1 MNIELATPHDVPA
14 ILDLQ
19 RKAFAPLCKKYCWE
33 DAMPMVE
40 TLEHTYEEFAQCTTL
55 IALDEGR
62 RIVGS
67 IRGTMAQDEGA
78 ASTTQQQD
86 SLYLGRL
93 MVLPECQRQG
103 IGRQLF
109 HAIQSL
115 LPHSHAWLCTCPQV
129 SPMYDFY
136 IHEGFRPYRTEAAKH
151 GYTWVYMEKPPT
163 PTSL

>member
-1 MNIELATPHDVPA
+1 MRLAWDAQSRVDKRDGTY
-14 ILDLQ
+14 Q
-19 RKAFAPLCKKYCWE
+19 RERSADPYHTYRWTRLSKAFRAEHPLC
-33 DAMPMVE
+33 A
-40 TLEHTYEEFAQCTTL
+40 
-55 IALDEGR
+55 
-62 RIVGS
+62 
-67 IRGTMAQDEGA
+67 
-78 ASTTQQQD
+78 
-86 SLYLGRL
+86 
-93 MVLPECQRQG
+93 ECQRQG

-163 PTSL
+163 PPTL